1 MTTRS
6 LILNSTTGQRG
17 FRGHRPWTSSHGT
30 IFSKAK
36 KGYYVYTGLISH
48 FHGGYASLANVFIYF
63 SDGW

>member
-30 IFSKAK
+30 ILHQRL
-36 KGYYVYTGLISH
+36 KGYYVYTGLVRRELIILLSTAWTYH
-48 FHGGYASLANVFIYF
+48 LA
-63 SDGW
+63 